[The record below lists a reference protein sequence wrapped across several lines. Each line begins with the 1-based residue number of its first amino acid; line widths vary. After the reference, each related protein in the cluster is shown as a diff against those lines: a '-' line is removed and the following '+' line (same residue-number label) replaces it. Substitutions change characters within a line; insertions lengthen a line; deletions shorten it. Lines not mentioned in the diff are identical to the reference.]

1 MTYTVCGETTINTP
15 KAKVWE
21 VLSNLE
27 TVQEY
32 DGGVAKAFYVSEERE
47 GIGAARHCDLPD
59 GTYVRERIVDWRGG
73 EGYTINVYEDGTEF
87 PMSDQT
93 VEFTLQDSAE
103 RTKVTMTYQ
112 YSLKPEM
119 PVDAEEMAQIA
130 QEIVNG
136 VLAGLKEFAEAGE
149 PAVVRV

>member
-1 MTYTVCGETTINTP
+1 MTYTVSGETTINTP
-15 KAKVWE
+15 KARVWE

-32 DGGVAKAFYVSEERE
+32 DSGVAKVFYVSEERE
-47 GIGAARHCDLPD
+47 GVGAARHCDLPD

-73 EGYTINVYEDGTEF
+73 EGYTINVYEDGTQF
-87 PMSDQT
+87 PMSDQN
-93 VEFTLQDSAE
+93 VEFTLRDSAE
-103 RTKVTMTYQ
+103 GTRVTMTYR

-130 QEIVNG
+130 QEIVNEG
-136 VLAGLKEFAEAGE
+136 LVGLKEFAEASE
-149 PAVVRV
+149 PAVVQV